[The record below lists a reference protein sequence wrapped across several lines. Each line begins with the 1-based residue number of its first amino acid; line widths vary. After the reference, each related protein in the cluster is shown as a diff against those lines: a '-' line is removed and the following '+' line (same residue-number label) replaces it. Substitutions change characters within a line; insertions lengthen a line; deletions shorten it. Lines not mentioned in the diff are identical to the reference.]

1 MTGRPAVNKICK
13 TLALGMLLTTTLG
26 ACSTVAVAQPTPAT
40 PSSTAASNPA
50 PTREP
55 ALLEGKLDGLKTTDG
70 KGVDSVMY
78 IANFPPGS
86 YSARH
91 AHPGWE
97 YNYILKGTV
106 TFEVVG
112 KAPFTL
118 KAGEGMYNPRGN
130 THTVRNAS
138 QTEPAQLVSVLVK
151 EEGAPVA
158 VNVP

>member
-1 MTGRPAVNKICK
+1 MTGTPPMNKICK
-13 TLALGMLLTTTLG
+13 TLALGILLPSMLG
-26 ACSTVAVAQPTPAT
+26 ACSAVAVAQPAPAT
-40 PSSTAASNPA
+40 PSTTAASEPA

-55 ALLEGKLDGLKTTDG
+55 ALLEGKLGGLKTTDG

-97 YNYILKGTV
+97 YNYILKGSV

-112 KAPFTL
+112 KPPFTL

-138 QTEPAQLVSVLVK
+138 KTEPAQLVSVLVK

>member
-1 MTGRPAVNKICK
+1 MNTTCK
-13 TLALGMLLTTTLG
+13 TLVLGMMLTLPSGLG
-26 ACSTVAVAQPTPAT
+26 STIAEAQSAPAAA
-40 PSSTAASNPA
+40 STAASNPA

-55 ALLEGKLDGLKTTDG
+55 PLLEGKLDGLTTADG

-86 YSARH
+86 WSARH

-97 YNYILKGTV
+97 YNYILKGAV

-112 KAPFTL
+112 KPPFTL
-118 KAGEGMYNPRGN
+118 KAGQGMYNPRGN

-138 QTEPAQLVSVLVK
+138 QTEPAQLVSILVK